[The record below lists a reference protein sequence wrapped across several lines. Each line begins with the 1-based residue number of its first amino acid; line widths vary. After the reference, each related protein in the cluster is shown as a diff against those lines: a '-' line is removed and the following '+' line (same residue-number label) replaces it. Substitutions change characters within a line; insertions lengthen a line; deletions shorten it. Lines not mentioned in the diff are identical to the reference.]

1 MHQTEIGLNR
11 KAEVMPRAYVGAI
24 ALGGYATG
32 SVLALQD
39 VEHGPVLCPLR
50 ALTGL
55 SCPTCGMTRAS
66 VRLGSGDPI
75 GAIYMNPIF
84 VATIAVLALMYIRF
98 KDVKDQYS
106 RTESFV
112 KYCTISLSLRKDFL
126 FVVPILFSIVLWTVF
141 TNLYQLGM

>member
-24 ALGGYATG
+24 ALGGYVTG
-32 SVLALQD
+32 SVLAIQD

-66 VRLGSGDPI
+66 MRLGSGDPI

-98 KDVKDQYS
+98 KDVKDQYL

-126 FVVPILFSIVLWTVF
+126 FVAPILFSIVLWTVF